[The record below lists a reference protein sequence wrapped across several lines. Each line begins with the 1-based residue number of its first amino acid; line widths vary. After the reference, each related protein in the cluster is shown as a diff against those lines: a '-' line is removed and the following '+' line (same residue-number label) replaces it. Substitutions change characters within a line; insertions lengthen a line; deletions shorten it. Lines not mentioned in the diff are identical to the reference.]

1 MRPIPSAR
9 HQHAAASRG
18 VRRAFQADG
27 VSRHELEADR
37 EALVQV
43 HSSIPALDE
52 GLVLLSCMFFL
63 LSLQLAVC
71 ALTSPSVTVACNAL
85 HWVSVFRC
93 EALC

>member
-52 GLVLLSCMFFL
+52 GLVFLSCMF
-63 LSLQLAVC
+63 VC
-71 ALTSPSVTVACNAL
+71 AELAACRLCPYFTFGYCCLQCFAL
-85 HWVSVFRC
+85 GFGVQM
-93 EALC
+93 